1 MSPQQRFHRRNPCP
15 ICGGY
20 DEAPRGQGKRCF
32 GYLSSDGEF
41 AHCTRDELAGG
52 IEQNPDSGTYPHR
65 LRGRCGCGQEH
76 GPSTTPQRQIVAT
89 YPYTDEHGKLLFEV
103 IRYSPKSFA
112 QRRPDGTW
120 KLGDVR
126 RVLYRLPEVLASECV
141 YLVEGE
147 KDVET
152 LRGLGLPATCN
163 PHGAGKWRDHYAGSL
178 KGKLVVI
185 LPDNDAEGRR
195 HALRA
200 AQSLLPVVRSLKLVE
215 LPGQPPKGDVTDW
228 LARGGSKDEL
238 VRIIKS
244 APVIDAASLDSLRA
258 AWFPEPLGTPKTE
271 PAAQFF
277 SPEQILSGA
286 GGVDSFLRPQPGL
299 QTPWQ
304 ALNDLTCGLHNG
316 ELCLLAARPSMGR
329 TWIALQIAYHAA
341 KSGGCVALFSLE
353 MSKESLLRRLI
364 SQEARVDGQRL
375 RRGEME
381 KEDRARIARALS
393 EIVRAPLFISDS
405 TKATVQGVCAA
416 LRSLAAQRKLAL
428 VVIDYLGLMTGRGR
442 DRNAEVSG
450 ISRELKLAAKQF
462 NVPFLVLSQLSRA
475 PEVRGGDMRPRL
487 SDLRDSG
494 TLEQD
499 ADLVLLLYREEM
511 YKPRDESVRGQ
522 AELAVAKQ
530 RNGPTGKIEM
540 VFLREV
546 GRFEVRTGDIAHAL
560 VG

>member
-20 DEAPRGQGKRCF
+20 DEAARGQGKRCF
-32 GYLSSDGEF
+32 GFLSNDGEF

-65 LRGRCGCGQEH
+65 LRGRCKCGQEH
-76 GPSTTPQRQIVAT
+76 GPSEVPQRQIVAT
-89 YPYTDEHGKLLFEV
+89 YLYTDEHGKLLFEV

-112 QRRPDGTW
+112 QRRADGAW

-126 RVLYRLPEVLASECV
+126 RVLYRLPEILAAECV

-152 LRGLGLPATCN
+152 LRERGLTATCN
-163 PHGAGKWRDHYAGSL
+163 PHGAGKWRDHYAQSL
-178 KGKLVVI
+178 AGKLVVV
-185 LPDNDAEGRR
+185 LPDNDDEGRR

-200 AQSLLPVVRSLKLVE
+200 AQSLLPVARGVKLVE
-215 LPGQPPKGDVTDW
+215 LPGLPKKGDVSDW
-228 LARGGSKDEL
+228 LTQGHGKDEL
-238 VRIIKS
+238 LQVVKA
-244 APVIDAASLDSLRA
+244 APVLDAGGLSALRA
-258 AWFPEPLGTPKTE
+258 AWFPEQVAHKKAERLT
-271 PAAQFF
+271 QFF

-299 QTPWQ
+299 QTPWR

-316 ELCLLAARPSMGR
+316 ELCLVAARPSMGK
-329 TWIALQIAYHAA
+329 TWIALQIAYYVA
-341 KSGGCVALFSLE
+341 KSSNGCVALFSLE

-364 SQEARVDGQRL
+364 AQEARVDGQRL
-375 RRGEME
+375 RRGELD
-381 KEDRARIARALS
+381 KEERRRIAAALG
-393 EIVRAPLFISDS
+393 EIARAPLFISDN

-416 LRSLAAQRKLAL
+416 LRGLAAQHKLAL

-450 ISRELKLAAKQF
+450 ISRELKLAAKEF

-475 PEVRGGDMRPRL
+475 PEVRGGDNRRPVL

-499 ADLVLLLYREEM
+499 ADLVLMLYRAEM
-511 YKPRDESVRGQ
+511 YKPDDPSVRGK
-522 AELAVAKQ
+522 AELAIAKQ
-530 RNGPTGKIEM
+530 RNGPTEKIELD
-540 VFLREV
+540 FRRDC
-546 GRFEVRTGDIAHAL
+546 GRFDERGMR
-560 VG
+560 